1 MDTNSLVTPPQAD
14 EVEVSVFGPG
24 YGESVLV
31 HLGLNEWLVVDSCLE
46 PNLKTPAPLNYLR
59 KIGVEVSRAVKLIV
73 ASHWHDDHVSGLA
86 KVFRRCRSADFVC
99 SEALTSEE
107 FLALARAV
115 GSRSMMES
123 SGVDELYRILA
134 ILQKRLEGRAAS
146 KGPEWAIA
154 NRLLLRGTGSVPYE
168 VYSLSP
174 SSGSITLALAQIS
187 ELLPRARER
196 KKRLVALRPN
206 HVAVVLWIQVGG
218 VMVLLGSD
226 LEETSDSRT
235 GWSVIL
241 GSTTRPSGRASVF
254 KIPHHGSAN
263 ADQPGVW
270 SEMLIQK
277 PFVVLAPFNQG
288 NVSLPTKRDAER
300 ICSRTERAY
309 STAMLR
315 KRTIRRP
322 SAVERTIKEVVKS
335 IKLTSGS
342 SGQVRLR
349 TRAVGASKE
358 EWKVELFGDA
368 LPLNQLAKML

>member
-1 MDTNSLVTPPQAD
+1 METNNLLTPPQAD
-14 EVEVSVFGPG
+14 EIEVSVFGPG

-73 ASHWHDDHVSGLA
+73 ASHWHDDHVAGLSGI
-86 KVFRRCRSADFVC
+86 FRRCRSADFVC

-107 FLALARAV
+107 FLTLTRAL

-123 SGVDELYRILA
+123 SGVDELSKILE
-134 ILQKRLEGRAAS
+134 ILRKRLEGRTAS
-146 KGPEWAIA
+146 KGPEWAVA
-154 NRLLLRGTGSVPYE
+154 NRLLLRRDDSIPYE

-174 SSGSITLALAQIS
+174 SSGSITLALTQIGS
-187 ELLPRARER
+187 LLPRERDR
-196 KKRLVALRPN
+196 KKRLVALTPN
-206 HVAVVLWIQVGG
+206 HVAVVLWIKIGTVL
-218 VMVLLGSD
+218 VLLGSD
-226 LEETSDSRT
+226 LEETHDGRT
-235 GWSVIL
+235 GWSVIVD
-241 GSTTRPSGRASVF
+241 STTRPSGKASIF
-254 KIPHHGSAN
+254 KVPHHGSAN
-263 ADQPGVW
+263 ADQPRVW
-270 SEMLIQK
+270 SEMLVQN
-277 PFVVLAPFNQG
+277 PFAILAPFNQG

-300 ICSRTERAY
+300 ICSRTERGY

-322 SAVERTIKEVVKS
+322 SAVERTIKEVVRS
-335 IKLTSGS
+335 IRLTSGS

-349 TRAVGASKE
+349 TRAVGASEE